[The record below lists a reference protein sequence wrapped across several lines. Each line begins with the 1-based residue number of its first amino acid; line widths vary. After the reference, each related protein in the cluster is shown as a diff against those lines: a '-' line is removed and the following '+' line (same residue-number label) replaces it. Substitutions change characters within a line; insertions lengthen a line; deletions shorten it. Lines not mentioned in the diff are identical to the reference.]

1 MKLDECLDI
10 MNITDKE
17 FMDYDLFHLKK
28 QYHKLA
34 KIHHP
39 DKGGDNIKFQQLH
52 EAYNDLNEILIP
64 KINHSN
70 INMVNAQKYI
80 DLFSELLTNK
90 HMNDVLY
97 RKCVCTINN
106 IVKNFKMFCVDK
118 LLSKNEEII
127 IEIKPTL
134 NDMFI
139 NNICK
144 YDYKDTFFLIPL
156 WHNEIYFEYNSRD
169 IIFIC
174 NPILPDNY
182 LIDKYNSLHIIE
194 KFKMADIYTLENI
207 KIEVDQ
213 SILEIPVKSL
223 KIVKYQTYTFHK
235 RGLSD
240 INIHDIYNISTK
252 MDIVVHITIE

>member
-39 DKGGDNIKFQQLH
+39 DKGADNIKFQQLH

-90 HMNDVLY
+90 HMNDV
-97 RKCVCTINN
+97 
-106 IVKNFKMFCVDK
+106 
-118 LLSKNEEII
+118 
-127 IEIKPTL
+127 
-134 NDMFI
+134 
-139 NNICK
+139 
-144 YDYKDTFFLIPL
+144 
-156 WHNEIYFEYNSRD
+156 
-169 IIFIC
+169 
-174 NPILPDNY
+174 
-182 LIDKYNSLHIIE
+182 
-194 KFKMADIYTLENI
+194 
-207 KIEVDQ
+207 
-213 SILEIPVKSL
+213 
-223 KIVKYQTYTFHK
+223 
-235 RGLSD
+235 
-240 INIHDIYNISTK
+240 
-252 MDIVVHITIE
+252 